1 MPIWSLIGAGLFGAE
16 KESWWDSVFNTS
28 YQSIIGNNIGFVFG
42 GGMITN
48 VYGYTINLQID
59 WESLISS
66 HINLP
71 IPKLFKNIGEGFLGS
86 VGNTSIIYGD
96 NLQFNYY
103 GKSVTVLRSANT
115 PIEIAPPKL
124 YTIEEKTAF
133 TALGQS
139 NVAAK
144 EAAEKVVNA
153 YARRQ
158 IEKLIAAG
166 FNPFSLVM
174 VPNAI
179 WYCLLA
185 GILGIFATSVILRF
199 YSGVDSIYNTS
210 SSSPQTQMHLAI
222 ISGVISQAESSWI
235 SVLTMLETYTS
246 GIVLA
251 SKDLFIKAQSDL
263 AGAESSVEYL
273 ELAIKKTEDL
283 MKTARPGSKVTLIYK
298 KARLKNQLISEKA
311 HVMECGETLNT
322 VKEKYEINILGYTK
336 Y

>member
-1 MPIWSLIGAGLFGAE
+1 M
-16 KESWWDSVFNTS
+16 
-28 YQSIIGNNIGFVFG
+28 
-42 GGMITN
+42 
-48 VYGYTINLQID
+48 
-59 WESLISS
+59 
-66 HINLP
+66 
-71 IPKLFKNIGEGFLGS
+71 
-86 VGNTSIIYGD
+86 
-96 NLQFNYY
+96 
-103 GKSVTVLRSANT
+103 
-115 PIEIAPPKL
+115 
-124 YTIEEKTAF
+124 
-133 TALGQS
+133 
-139 NVAAK
+139 
-144 EAAEKVVNA
+144 VNA